1 MADDFFEEEE
11 YEGPPIPLF
20 WKILG
25 KVIKYSAIGLIVFI
39 NAFLLWRMF
48 FSTNE
53 PNAIK
58 SIAGNSALSSAYE
71 NYLADTDEE
80 KKPFALYQAE
90 KDNISTDEYWHD
102 QFLLAPGEIKKNEFA
117 QFFLTD
123 VVFFPYANQTQIV
136 LRYNKSTLAHLA
148 EDYELEKIPQKSDEV
163 FDVSLLISYK
173 PDADSSTKTM
183 RLSSTLC
190 ADGTT
195 SLYSFWQYSFEG
207 LPAFESISDMKVII
221 YYKGDVDYTARAY
234 ASIDIYDISLSVSE
248 YKLDKKDISA
258 IEKAK

>member
-1 MADDFFEEEE
+1 MAEDFFDEEE

-25 KVIKYSAIGLIVFI
+25 KVIKYSAIGIIVLI

-58 SIAGNSALSSAYE
+58 SIAGNDALASAYDA
-71 NYLADTDEE
+71 YLADTDPD

-90 KDNISTDEYWHD
+90 KDNISTDEAWHKAFPD
-102 QFLLAPGEIKKNEFA
+102 GDPRKQTNEFA

-123 VVFFPYANQTQIV
+123 VVFFPTANQTQIV
-136 LRYNKSTLAHLA
+136 LRYNKSTLEHLA
-148 EDYELEKIPQKSDEV
+148 KDFYLDEV
-163 FDVSLLISYK
+163 PDKSEEVFEVTLAVAYK
-173 PDADSSTKTM
+173 PDVESSVRQMHIKATP
-183 RLSSTLC
+183 C

-195 SLYSFWQYSFEG
+195 ALYSFRQYSFED
-207 LPAFESISDMKVII
+207 LPEFESITDMNVVI
-221 YYKGDVDYTARAY
+221 YYKGDADNKIY
-234 ASIDIYDISLSVSE
+234 ASIDIYDPALSVSE
-248 YKLDKKDISA
+248 YQLDKKDLAA
-258 IEKAK
+258 IEK